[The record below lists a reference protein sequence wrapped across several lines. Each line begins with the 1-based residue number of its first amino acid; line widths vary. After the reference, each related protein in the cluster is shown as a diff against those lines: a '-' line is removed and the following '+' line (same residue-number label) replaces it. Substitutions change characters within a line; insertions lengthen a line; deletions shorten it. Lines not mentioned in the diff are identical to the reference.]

1 MKHYAAAIFGFVIWG
16 TFPLVLR
23 PLNGFPS
30 IDILL
35 HRVMYA
41 AVCISVACL
50 LFRRKESL
58 AGIKLLKSLSKKNK
72 RQLIL
77 NVILSA
83 CMLTLNWFSF
93 IYVMNAVSVN
103 ATSLAYLICPVLT
116 MFLATIFLR
125 EKLNKGQWFAVAL
138 SILSCIVLAYGHFID
153 MFYSMLIA
161 LTYAVYLILQKK
173 NYHLDKFFTLT
184 IHIVVAALF
193 LLPALLFIDHSVPK
207 TASFSG
213 YVLAIAILYTILP
226 LFLNMYA
233 LKKLDSS
240 IVGTLLYLNPMISF
254 LLAIFY
260 YQEKINSA
268 QIIGFSLVF
277 LAVIIFNVAYLR
289 GRRLKKLA

>member
-1 MKHYAAAIFGFVIWG
+1 
-16 TFPLVLR
+16 
-23 PLNGFPS
+23 
-30 IDILL
+30 
-35 HRVMYA
+35 
-41 AVCISVACL
+41 
-50 LFRRKESL
+50 
-58 AGIKLLKSLSKKNK
+58 
-72 RQLIL
+72 
-77 NVILSA
+77 
-83 CMLTLNWFSF
+83 MLTLNWFSF

-125 EKLNKGQWFAVAL
+125 EKLNKVQWFAVAL
-138 SILSCIVLAYGHFID
+138 SVLSCIVLAYGHFID

-193 LLPALLFIDHSVPK
+193 LLPALFFIDHSVPK
-207 TASFSG
+207 TASFSR
-213 YVLAIAILYTILP
+213 YVLAIAILYTIVP

-268 QIIGFSLVF
+268 
-277 LAVIIFNVAYLR
+277 
-289 GRRLKKLA
+289 